1 MLVFTGV
8 GIRDVTAVTILCNRL
23 LDGEIQPSARF
34 QVLLAMFVEIK
45 VLCRVRITQ
54 WWLIHLPTF
63 RESVVFSILLDCLTL
78 NMEALGHSRT
88 PIATQRSRR
97 CNIREGLN
105 FHPASSLM
113 WRRSITAKE
122 EEWHFTKFWLAH
134 VLTTK
139 VTVRLCPDVLATFLF
154 ISCAGICRNFI
165 STLLLFFSPSSLGKL
180 QRLQFLFITKEN
192 IYFFFQWC
200 DGLLVM
206 CLLESSAASR
216 FLSSRPSLCL
226 TLPIPLC
233 VQFGMY
239 SHYNLELPLLH
250 VMWRDAGLE
259 NKSVQCLLLWLGLL
273 GAIKSGLE
281 QIRIFSF
288 SLYKFGLLQEV
299 SLVTS
304 LLLPHRYLSL

>member
-97 CNIREGLN
+97 SNIREGLN

-165 STLLLFFSPSSLGKL
+165 STLLLLFFPPPPLESYRDCNFSLSLRKIYISFFSDVMDYLWCVCLSHRLPHDFCHLALPSVWPYQSRFVCSLGCTH
-180 QRLQFLFITKEN
+180 ITTWNSLYCMLCEGMLDWRTN
-192 IYFFFQWC
+192 
-200 DGLLVM
+200 
-206 CLLESSAASR
+206 
-216 FLSSRPSLCL
+216 LSSVYCFDLD
-226 TLPIPLC
+226 
-233 VQFGMY
+233 F
-239 SHYNLELPLLH
+239 
-250 VMWRDAGLE
+250 
-259 NKSVQCLLLWLGLL
+259 
-273 GAIKSGLE
+273 
-281 QIRIFSF
+281 
-288 SLYKFGLLQEV
+288 
-299 SLVTS
+299 
-304 LLLPHRYLSL
+304 